1 MCANPIRKAVLLDA
15 SYSMQD
21 GKCYAKLEVKGRKAA
36 TLYYEYEPYFYVDA
50 PQSAAGTV
58 ASVRAKARDG
68 EIVFP
73 KKVESAE
80 REVEG
85 KKKKLLKV
93 ICSAPSHVPVLEKEI
108 GLPCYEYSIPF
119 GRRFMMDFG
128 LMPLSVIRYK
138 RNGKYI
144 TRFMGSAGDG
154 SGKLNVMAFDIET
167 YNPEGAPLDGRDPAV
182 MVSYSNGKK
191 HGVLS
196 WKEVPGK
203 GFVEAVSG
211 EKELIERFCALLGEL
226 DVDILTAYNSTNF
239 DLPYL
244 KERAKRLKTELAL
257 GRDGTSYR
265 AVKRGLIQPLKIRGR
280 VHVDLY
286 PSVRFFGFTG
296 MIKTGDYTL
305 KNVYSAIT
313 GKKKLM
319 VERADIW
326 KMWDNGGKELEEL
339 SDYSL
344 MDADSTFE
352 IGEHILPI
360 QMELSEIAGLPL
372 FDVAYATSGQM
383 VEALLMR
390 EAISSKMIVPP
401 KPSGAAVNA
410 RSKNPIQGAYVKLPE
425 PGIYE
430 NIAVFDFRGLY
441 PSIIC
446 SYNIDPGTIDKEGES
461 WESPTGARF
470 LKKPMGLVPRVL
482 GGLIERRG
490 KVKGELKK
498 LKKGSKEYNRAY
510 ARSYAL
516 KILANSFYGYLGYA
530 RSRWYNRS
538 CAESITALGRKHIME
553 TEKMANDEGFRVL
566 YSDTDSVFLLL
577 GNKKKEDAMAFLEK
591 VNSSLPGKMELE
603 LEDFYTRGVFVSKK
617 HQKETTGAKKKYAM
631 LSEDGSVKIRGFELV
646 RRDWSRVAR
655 ETQRKVLEAILKEG
669 SKEKAMGIVQET
681 ISRLRNGEV
690 PLEEV
695 AIYTQLK
702 KKPENYGIVSPEL
715 SAAKKAI
722 KRGKKIGRGSIV
734 AYVITRNGK
743 SSISDRSELLE
754 FAQNYDAQYYIDKQV
769 LPSVMKILKELG
781 YDEYELKHGGK
792 QKGLGDWF

>member
-1 MCANPIRKAVLLDA
+1 MVRRKAVLLNADYA
-15 SYSMQD
+15 LKN
-21 GKCYAKLEVKGRKAA
+21 GKSHVRLEVKGRKASV
-36 TLYYEYEPYFYVDA
+36 LYNEYEPYFIVDA
-50 PQSAAGTV
+50 PQKAAEGLLGV
-58 ASVRAKARDG
+58 VGKGKDG
-68 EIVFP
+68 EIVSP
-73 KKVESAE
+73 KRVEEIVRTLGKEE
-80 REVEG
+80 R
-85 KKKKLLKV
+85 KLLKV
-93 ICSAPSHVPVLEKEI
+93 VCNAPQDVPVLEKEI
-108 GLPCYEYSIPF
+108 ELPCYEYSIPF

-128 LMPLSVIRYK
+128 LMPLSIIHYEREGRYIK
-138 RNGKYI
+138 K
-144 TRFMGSAGDG
+144 FLGSSGDG

-167 YNPEGAPLDGRDPAV
+167 YSPEGVPREGKDRVIML
-182 MVSYSNGKK
+182 SYSNGKK

-203 GFVEAVSG
+203 DFVELVGG
-211 EKELIERFCALLGEL
+211 EKELIERFCAILDEL
-226 DVDILTAYNSTNF
+226 DVDVLTAYNSTNF

-244 KERAKRLKTELAL
+244 RERAKRLKIELGI
-257 GRDGTSYR
+257 GRDGSSYR
-265 AVKRGLIQPLKIRGR
+265 AVKRGLIQPLKIKGR
-280 VHVDLY
+280 IHVDLY

-305 KNVYSAIT
+305 KNVYAAIT

-319 VERADIW
+319 VERSDIW
-326 KMWDNGGKELEEL
+326 KMWDSGGKELEEL
-339 SDYSL
+339 SEYSL
-344 MDADSTFE
+344 MDADSTYE
-352 IGEHILPI
+352 VGEHILPI

-372 FDVAYATSGQM
+372 FDVAYATSGQL
-383 VEALLMR
+383 VEALIMR
-390 EAISSKMIVPP
+390 EAVASGIVVPQ

-446 SYNIDPGTIDKEGES
+446 SYNIGPDTIGLEGES

-470 LKKPMGLVPRVL
+470 LKAPEGLVPRVL

-490 KVKGELKK
+490 KVKAELKT
-498 LKKGSKEYNRAY
+498 LEKGTVKYRRAY

-538 CAESITALGRKHIME
+538 CAESITALGRKHINE
-553 TEKMANDEGFRVL
+553 TEKMAEDAGFRVL

-577 GNKKKEDAMAFLEK
+577 GDKKKEDAMGFLEK

-617 HQKETTGAKKKYAM
+617 HQKEATGAKKKYAM

-655 ETQRKVLEAILKEG
+655 DTQRKVLEAILKDG
-669 SKEKAMGIVQET
+669 SKEKALGIVQEV
-681 ISRLRNGEV
+681 IARLRGGEV

-702 KKPENYGIVSPEL
+702 KNTDNYDIVSPEV
-715 SAAKKAI
+715 SAAKRGIA
-722 KRGKKIGRGSIV
+722 RGKKIGSGSIV
-734 AYVITRNGK
+734 AYVITRNGNGK
-743 SSISDRSELLE
+743 SISEKAELLE
-754 FAQNYDAQYYIDKQV
+754 FADNYDPQYYIDKQV